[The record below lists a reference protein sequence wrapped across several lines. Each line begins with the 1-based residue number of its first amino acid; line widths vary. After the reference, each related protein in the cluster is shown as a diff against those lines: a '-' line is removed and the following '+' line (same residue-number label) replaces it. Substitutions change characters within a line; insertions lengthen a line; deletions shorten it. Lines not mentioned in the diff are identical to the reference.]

1 MELGVISERSDENL
15 KTVRFLC
22 PRQGQR
28 HSCVADDA
36 QVQYGYLLT
45 NTHIGQ
51 TPKIGE
57 YLLKIKHHIEYLGCR
72 EVEYSRVH

>member
-28 HSCVADDA
+28 HSRVADDA

-51 TPKIGE
+51 TPNS
-57 YLLKIKHHIEYLGCR
+57 
-72 EVEYSRVH
+72 V

>member
-28 HSCVADDA
+28 HPCVADDA

-51 TPKIGE
+51 TPKIS
-57 YLLKIKHHIEYLGCR
+57 LWRNLNL
-72 EVEYSRVH
+72 

>member
-28 HSCVADDA
+28 HPCVADDA

-51 TPKIGE
+51 TPN
-57 YLLKIKHHIEYLGCR
+57 LFFVLFIKR
-72 EVEYSRVH
+72 

>member
-1 MELGVISERSDENL
+1 MSFRYIYIGLYKDKKNRWVELGVISERSDENL

-28 HSCVADDA
+28 HSRVADDA

-51 TPKIGE
+51 TPNQ
-57 YLLKIKHHIEYLGCR
+57 
-72 EVEYSRVH
+72 

>member
-1 MELGVISERSDENL
+1 MGGSGVISERSDENL

-28 HSCVADDA
+28 HSRVADDA

-51 TPKIGE
+51 TPYFFSL
-57 YLLKIKHHIEYLGCR
+57 YLEFYVGLLFF
-72 EVEYSRVH
+72 

>member
-51 TPKIGE
+51 TPSCNIHKI
-57 YLLKIKHHIEYLGCR
+57 LKIKSILAFIITVLNLE
-72 EVEYSRVH
+72 